1 MLRPIGNEQQR
12 VTEMSV
18 QEAVIGRPQ
27 RAKGS
32 GRLSVKR
39 SGGKSRIETL
49 FQEGCAKIRLPDTFD
64 DTLEAV
70 LINTSGGLTGGD
82 RISWAVEAEANTD
95 VTVTTQAC
103 EKVYKAS
110 EGAAEVE
117 AVLRAGEGARL
128 SWLPQETIL
137 FDYGHLNR
145 RLDVDLAGDAE
156 FVGVEAVI
164 LGRTA
169 MGELV
174 NTGLFRDRWRIR
186 RAGRLI
192 HAEDARLDGAVND
205 IAGLAPVLAGNLAF
219 ATLLY
224 CGPAGEALLPKI
236 RAVLGEA
243 DAGASQWDGKLIVRV
258 AAADGQH
265 LRKILTPVISLLRN
279 GAALPK
285 VWNT

>member
-1 MLRPIGNEQQR
+1 
-12 VTEMSV
+12 MSV
-18 QEAVIGRPQ
+18 QEAVTGRPQ

-117 AVLRAGEGARL
+117 AILKAGEGARL

-145 RLDVDLAGDAE
+145 RLDVDLAPDAE

-186 RAGRLI
+186 RDGRLI

-205 IAGLAPVLAGNLAF
+205 IASLAPVLAGNLAF

-224 CGPAGEALLPKI
+224 CGPSTEALLPKI
-236 RAVLGEA
+236 RAVLGDA

-258 AAADGQH
+258 AAANGQH
-265 LRKILTPVISLLRN
+265 LRKILSPVISLLRN

>member
-1 MLRPIGNEQQR
+1 MNAQQAT
-12 VTEMSV
+12 V
-18 QEAVIGRPQ
+18 GRPQ

-39 SGGKSRIETL
+39 SDGKSRIETL

-64 DTLEAV
+64 ETLEAV

-82 RISWAVEAEANTD
+82 RITWGVDAEANTD

-117 AVLRAGEGARL
+117 AVLRAGAGARL

-145 RLDVDLAGDAE
+145 RLDVDLAADAE
-156 FVGVEAVI
+156 FLGVEAVI

-169 MGELV
+169 MGEVV

-205 IAGLAPVLAGNLAF
+205 IASLAPVLAGNLGF

-224 CGPAGEALLPKI
+224 CGPHGEALLPKI
-236 RAVLGEA
+236 RAVLENA

-258 AAADGQH
+258 AAPDGQH

>member
-1 MLRPIGNEQQR
+1 MN
-12 VTEMSV
+12 V
-18 QEAVIGRPQ
+18 QEPAFGRPQ

-32 GRLSVKR
+32 GRLAVKR
-39 SGGKSRIETL
+39 SGGKSRIEAL
-49 FQEGCAKIRLPDTFD
+49 YQEGCAKIRLPDTFD
-64 DTLEAV
+64 ETLEAI

-82 RISWAVEAEANTD
+82 RMSWAVEADANTD

-103 EKVYKAS
+103 EKIYKAA
-110 EGAAEVE
+110 EGVAEVE

-137 FDYGHLNR
+137 FDNGHLNR
-145 RLDVDLAGDAE
+145 RLDVDLADDAE
-156 FVGVEAVI
+156 FVAVEAVI

-186 RAGRLI
+186 RGGRLI

-205 IAGLAPVLAGNLAF
+205 IAGLSAVLSGNLAF
-219 ATLLY
+219 ATVLY
-224 CGPAGEALLPKI
+224 CGASGELLLPKI
-236 RAVLGEA
+236 RAVLGSA
-243 DAGASQWDGKLIVRV
+243 DAGASQWDGKLIVR
-258 AAADGQH
+258 AAAPDGFA
-265 LRKILTPVISLLRN
+265 LRKVLGPVISLLRN

>member
-1 MLRPIGNEQQR
+1 MN
-12 VTEMSV
+12 V
-18 QEAVIGRPQ
+18 QDAALGRPQ
-27 RAKGS
+27 RAKGA
-32 GRLSVKR
+32 GRLAVKR
-39 SGGKSRIETL
+39 SSGKSRIDEL

-64 DTLEAV
+64 ETLEAV

-82 RISWAVEAEANTD
+82 HMSWQVSAGSNTD

-117 AVLRAGEGARL
+117 AHIRVEEGSKL

-145 RLDVDLAGDAE
+145 RLDVDLAADAE
-156 FVGVEAVI
+156 FLAVEAVI

-169 MGELV
+169 MGEVV
-174 NTGLFRDRWRIR
+174 NAGLFRDRWRIR

-192 HAEDARLDGAVND
+192 HAEETRLDGPVND
-205 IAGLAPVLAGNLAF
+205 IAGMSAVLNGNLAF

-224 CGPAGEALLPKI
+224 CGPFSEGFLPKI
-236 RAVLGEA
+236 RAVLESA
-243 DAGASQWDGKLIVRV
+243 DGGVSQWEGKLLVRV
-258 AAADGQH
+258 AAADGFA
-265 LRKILTPVISLLRN
+265 LRKTLVPVISLLRN

>member
-1 MLRPIGNEQQR
+1 MN
-12 VTEMSV
+12 V
-18 QEAVIGRPQ
+18 QEAVTGRPQ

-117 AVLRAGEGARL
+117 AILRAGDGARL

-145 RLDVDLAGDAE
+145 RLDVDLASDAE

-205 IAGLAPVLAGNLAF
+205 IASLAPVLAGNLAF

-224 CGPAGEALLPKI
+224 CGSAGEALLPKI
-236 RAVLGEA
+236 RAVIGDA
-243 DAGASQWDGKLIVRV
+243 DGGASCWDGKLIVRV

-265 LRKILTPVISLLRN
+265 LRKILSPVISLLRN

>member
-1 MLRPIGNEQQR
+1 MNLQGA
-12 VTEMSV
+12 
-18 QEAVIGRPQ
+18 AVGRPQ
-27 RAKGS
+27 RAKGI
-32 GRLSVKR
+32 GRLVVKK

-64 DTLEAV
+64 ETLEAV

-82 RISWAVEAEANTD
+82 RINWEVEAEANTD

-128 SWLPQETIL
+128 NWLPQETIL
-137 FDYGHLNR
+137 FDYGHLAR
-145 RLDVDLAGDAE
+145 RLDVDLAPDAH
-156 FVGVEAVI
+156 FVAVEAVI

-169 MGELV
+169 MGEVV

-192 HAEDARLDGAVND
+192 HAEDARLDGAIND
-205 IAGLAPVLAGNLAF
+205 MAAVPAILNGNLAF

-224 CGPAGEALLPKI
+224 CGPQAEHFLPKI
-236 RAVLGEA
+236 RAVLGAA
-243 DAGASQWDGKLIVRV
+243 DAGASQWEGKLIVRL
-258 AAADGQH
+258 AAPDGYQ
-265 LRKILTPVISLLRN
+265 LRKVIVPVISALRN
-279 GAALPK
+279 GAPLPK
-285 VWNT
+285 VWNL